1 MVRAKQPV
9 RELLQQC
16 TAPHRVNL
24 QSTQVT
30 EGASCKPERCICY
43 PLYCVCWVCL
53 GSCCKMLTAVVVC
66 CSWPPLP
73 RAALRRLG
81 SAASSS
87 GISVTSAR
95 AYNYALP
102 RLSLAKESTCVQDSS
117 CGRFLVAGWPLPA
130 AAEVPP
136 GSIDRQGAVPSV
148 ASTPIRLN
156 SNAYYLLVRGC
167 AGWLCIWL
175 TILSVD
181 KKGVACAG
189 MQACS
194 TMQACTTWCCS
205 WCMHICLHVQKRVLL
220 RHLL

>member
-1 MVRAKQPV
+1 M
-9 RELLQQC
+9 
-16 TAPHRVNL
+16 
-24 QSTQVT
+24 
-30 EGASCKPERCICY
+30 
-43 PLYCVCWVCL
+43 
-53 GSCCKMLTAVVVC
+53 
-66 CSWPPLP
+66 
-73 RAALRRLG
+73 
-81 SAASSS
+81 
-87 GISVTSAR
+87 
-95 AYNYALP
+95 
-102 RLSLAKESTCVQDSS
+102 QDSS